1 MTGRCHELQLYDPDV
16 GSLSYAGK
24 LTVRLTKTTPSQLSK
39 SLNMLAGYPPT
50 YKLHLYK
57 EPEQSMA
64 FDGGGSSLSASRSP
78 LPSSKALSTTALTNG
93 DVVVFQT
100 ARPRVPSGESA
111 STLEVGFGVGAVWG
125 SLKLRRRTR
134 KRSGELTTV
143 RTVVLGRCGRRRARG

>member
-1 MTGRCHELQLYDPDV
+1 MTGQCDEMQLYDPDS

-57 EPEQSMA
+57 EPEQSLA
-64 FDGGGSSLSASRSP
+64 LDGGNSSLSASRSP

-111 STLEVGFGVGAVWG
+111 VS
-125 SLKLRRRTR
+125 
-134 KRSGELTTV
+134 
-143 RTVVLGRCGRRRARG
+143 RCQP